1 MKTYIIRDENSEKFD
16 SISHIQDEKITSLRY
31 AIKLANM
38 AEKEDHKKAYI
49 YRLKE
54 DGGYQKVIFK

>member
-38 AEKEDHKKAYI
+38 AEKEDHKK
-49 YRLKE
+49 K
-54 DGGYQKVIFK
+54 